1 MADKG
6 LSEVFVNK
14 YAEKCPVRDVD
25 TMIWLKINLPE
36 LVKTAK
42 LQTLEDVW
50 KVMKVECMAN
60 QGVYVTSIKGI
71 VQDRKH
77 GCDNLDTENSPE
89 CTSAVCPLI
98 KNLREAL

>member
-6 LSEVFVNK
+6 LSEAETNRILTLMHSGLNYKQVIEFV
-14 YAEKCPVRDVD
+14 E
-25 TMIWLKINLPE
+25 TLI
-36 LVKTAK
+36 KTAK

-50 KVMKVECMAN
+50 EAMKVECMAN

-89 CTSAVCPLI
+89 CASAVCPLI
-98 KNLREAL
+98 KTLREAL